1 MGANREARDPRRVRL
16 RGNPLPARRPIGSL
30 NAAVAAAHL
39 NATLLGVSPVIVKLI
54 NCCTLGLHTKIR
66 LENNSQLCMLDR
78 PTRHS
83 SSSRAREYTR
93 RVSRL
98 PNTTRV
104 PMLLSALGLP
114 NVPVLCR
121 SFKPICQKIAA
132 ISGSRDSIDTP
143 TSEHTDDNAYALH
156 GG

>member
-39 NATLLGVSPVIVKLI
+39 NATLLGVSPVLVKLI

-83 SSSRAREYTR
+83 SSSKARQYTR
-93 RVSRL
+93 LIIHTASITRL
-98 PNTTRV
+98 
-104 PMLLSALGLP
+104 PMLLSALRLP

-121 SFKPICQKIAA
+121 SFKPRCERTAA
-132 ISGSRDSIDTP
+132 ISGSRDSIGTP
-143 TSEHTDDNAYALH
+143 TPEHTDNIAYALY